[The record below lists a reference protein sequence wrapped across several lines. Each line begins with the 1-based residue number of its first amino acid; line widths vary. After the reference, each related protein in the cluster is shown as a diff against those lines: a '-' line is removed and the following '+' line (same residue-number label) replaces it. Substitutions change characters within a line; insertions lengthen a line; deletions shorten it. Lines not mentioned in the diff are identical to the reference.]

1 LQLCLLKSKYIKVR
15 GTERPCFNL
24 LDALTHVST
33 IELDPEGS
41 GMHHQQLLGT
51 SAASAA
57 ATKKKGVRS
66 FCIDDILSHKT
77 AALRRDQAQ
86 TVQGIV
92 RPWDRLEEGGGRQ
105 TAAGQS
111 DASAAAGGGGGR
123 DGRRKSVGDSPL
135 DALFNMATNFEALKA
150 KSGTASE
157 SVV

>member
-1 LQLCLLKSKYIKVR
+1 MLGAEIM
-15 GTERPCFNL
+15 FNL
-24 LDALTHVST
+24 LDALTPVST
-33 IELDPEGS
+33 TELDPEGS

-105 TAAGQS
+105 TTAAGQS
-111 DASAAAGGGGGR
+111 EASAAAAGGGGR

-150 KSGTASE
+150 KSGTCTCG
-157 SVV
+157 V

>member
-1 LQLCLLKSKYIKVR
+1 
-15 GTERPCFNL
+15 
-24 LDALTHVST
+24 
-33 IELDPEGS
+33 
-41 GMHHQQLLGT
+41 MHHQQLLGS

-57 ATKKKGVRS
+57 TTKKKGVRS

-92 RPWDRLEEGGGRQ
+92 RPWDRLEEGGRQ

-111 DASAAAGGGGGR
+111 EVSAAAGGGGR

-150 KSGTASE
+150 KSGTCTCGA
-157 SVV
+157 

>member
-1 LQLCLLKSKYIKVR
+1 VHDSESSGLQ
-15 GTERPCFNL
+15 
-24 LDALTHVST
+24 H
-33 IELDPEGS
+33 
-41 GMHHQQLLGT
+41 QLLAT
-51 SAASAA
+51 S

-92 RPWDRLEEGGGRQ
+92 RPWDRLEQGGRQ
-105 TAAGQS
+105 AAAEGTAA
-111 DASAAAGGGGGR
+111 GGGGR

-150 KSGTASE
+150 KSGM
-157 SVV
+157 